1 MALTKKQREKL
12 RMKFGGRCACG
23 VDATADACR
32 LVKEGK
38 MDFTVCQNAVNQ
50 ANAAV
55 DVAVLLSSGKSIKDY
70 AGTSDTGYQVWVD
83 FEKVDAANVDKYIK

>member
-1 MALTKKQREKL
+1 MAVGAIAGMEACGIDPATIVV
-12 RMKFGGRCACG
+12 CG

-55 DVAVLLSSGKSIKDY
+55 Y